1 MSWLAEEHDP
11 EWPFELLATDF
22 RLDPAATALLVVDMQ
37 GSDGT
42 IDAESGLG
50 VRYPE
55 IAAYWNG
62 RMTDRGGAQRPP
74 AAALVPHSFP
84 RARQTRRVYA
94 QRTHHP
100 PRRRAD
106 HTAPGSSPARPGHA
120 IPGHGCV

>member
-22 RLDPAATALLVVDMQ
+22 RLDPAATALLVVDVQ

-55 IAAYWNG
+55 IAAYWNN
-62 RMTDRGGAQRPP
+62 RMTD
-74 AAALVPHSFP
+74 LVVPNVRRLLHSF
-84 RARQTRRVYA
+84 RVYA

-106 HTAPGSSPARPGHA
+106 HTAPRSSPARPGHA

>member
-50 VRYPE
+50 ARRPE
-55 IAAYWNG
+55 IAAYWNN
-62 RMTDRGGAQRPP
+62 RMTD
-74 AAALVPHSFP
+74 LVVPNVRRLLHSF
-84 RARQTRRVYA
+84 REHGRRVVYTP

-106 HTAPGSSPARPGHA
+106 HAAPGSSPARPGHA